1 MIFTQY
7 ERDND
12 DESYNENNE
21 QQHSS
26 SYRSVLPIVA
36 TKCRLQAPEALQ
48 WNTFTLEDVNHVF
61 EN

>member
-26 SYRSVLPIVA
+26 SYQSVLPIVA

-48 WNTFTLEDVNHVF
+48 
-61 EN
+61 

>member
-36 TKCRLQAPEALQ
+36 TKYRLQAPEALQ
-48 WNTFTLEDVNHVF
+48 
-61 EN
+61 